1 MKDKILNK
9 YMKEGS
15 SSIPKRAKKKIKDG
29 LSMLVTKKG
38 GGPLESKKK
47 KTRKREKESMP
58 KIKKQAKELKIK
70 AKDKEIAGDPTMIQ
84 SAPTFHNPYISGKNY
99 KRLFEEE
106 GLDDFNKASFYNKKK
121 HGGRITYRMTGGQVV
136 DSSYD

>member
-15 SSIPKRAKKKIKDG
+15 SSIPKGAKKKIKDG

-38 GGPLESKKK
+38 GGPLKNKKK

-58 KIKKQAKELKIK
+58 QIKKQA
-70 AKDKEIAGDPTMIQ
+70 IAL
-84 SAPTFHNPYISGKNY
+84 S
-99 KRLFEEE
+99 
-106 GLDDFNKASFYNKKK
+106 
-121 HGGRITYRMTGGQVV
+121 V
-136 DSSYD
+136 